1 MKFKSIFASLTMQL
15 VALSSAFVFSI
26 AHADDYSDVT
36 QLTKDGKYAEAIAK
50 ADAHILIK
58 PRDPQMRFLKGVAQR
73 DAGKTVEAI
82 ATFTRLTEDYPELPE
97 PYNNLGVLYASQ
109 NQIDKARSAF
119 EMAIRTNPTYSTAH
133 ENLGDVYAKLSSNAY
148 NKALQLEGNNSA
160 LTPKLALIR
169 QLVNPNTN
177 PLKIV
182 PASPVPNAA
191 PAAAPR
197 VPGAAA
203 PAAPVPAT
211 PAATPAVA
219 PTTTPAAPDAAAA
232 PKTPEP
238 AAQTTANKPSN
249 DNPGS
254 KEAEAAVRAWAN
266 AWAAKDMKN
275 YLGAYAKDFDTPGS
289 MSRKEWEED
298 RRVRIESKAKIT
310 VKLDALKVEAN
321 GDKATV
327 KFRQDYRAD
336 KLAVSSRKTLQLVK
350 RADRWQIVRETVG
363 G

>member
-1 MKFKSIFASLTMQL
+1 MKFKSIFTSLTMQL
-15 VALSSAFVFSI
+15 IALSSAFVFSI

-36 QLTKDGKYAEAIAK
+36 QLTKDGKYTEAIAK

-182 PASPVPNAA
+182 PAAPVPNAA
-191 PAAAPR
+191 PAAT
-197 VPGAAA
+197 AAA
-203 PAAPVPAT
+203 VPA
-211 PAATPAVA
+211 V
-219 PTTTPAAPDAAAA
+219 TPAAPAA
-232 PKTPEP
+232 PKTPEQ
-238 AAQTTANKPSN
+238 AAQTPATKPSSEN
-249 DNPGS
+249 GGS
-254 KEAEAAVRAWAN
+254 KEAEAAVRAWAS

-275 YLGAYAKDFDTPGS
+275 YLGAYAKEFDTPGS

-310 VKLDALKVEAN
+310 VKLDALKVETN

-350 RADRWQIVRETVG
+350 RGDRWQIVRETVG

>member
-1 MKFKSIFASLTMQL
+1 MKFKSIFTSLTMQL

-36 QLTKDGKYAEAIAK
+36 QLTKDGKYTEAIAK

-182 PASPVPNAA
+182 PAAPVPNAA

-203 PAAPVPAT
+203 PAAPAPAA
-211 PAATPAVA
+211 PAATAAAVPAV
-219 PTTTPAAPDAAAA
+219 TPAAPAA

-238 AAQTTANKPSN
+238 AAPTPATKPSSEN
-249 DNPGS
+249 GGS
-254 KEAEAAVRAWAN
+254 KEAEAAVRAWAS

-275 YLGAYAKDFDTPGS
+275 YLGAYAKEFDTPGS

>member
-1 MKFKSIFASLTMQL
+1 MTFKSIFATLTIQL
-15 VALSSAFVFSI
+15 VALSSAFVFSL
-26 AHADDYSDVT
+26 AHADDYRDVT

-50 ADAHILIK
+50 ADAHILTK

-148 NKALQLEGNNSA
+148 NKALQLEGNNAA

-182 PASPVPNAA
+182 PAAPVPSAA
-191 PAAAPR
+191 AAAAPR
-197 VPGAAA
+197 TPGAAA
-203 PAAPVPAT
+203 PVPAPASPAAAPVP
-211 PAATPAVA
+211 PP
-219 PTTTPAAPDAAAA
+219 AAA
-232 PKTPEP
+232 PAPVAPAAAKTPEP
-238 AAQTTANKPSN
+238 AVQTPASKPSN
-249 DNPGS
+249 DS
-254 KEAEAAVRAWAN
+254 VATKEAEAGWMDLVRT
-266 AWAAKDMKN
+266 
-275 YLGAYAKDFDTPGS
+275 LSQRTLLT
-289 MSRKEWEED
+289 
-298 RRVRIESKAKIT
+298 KAKT
-310 VKLDALKVEAN
+310 WYVGANVSGKPQGLTLFTGGFLKYRELCAAAV
-321 GDKATV
+321 
-327 KFRQDYRAD
+327 QDNYRGFMFEPTQA
-336 KLAVSSRKTLQLVK
+336 R
-350 RADRWQIVRETVG
+350 
-363 G
+363 

>member
-1 MKFKSIFASLTMQL
+1 
-15 VALSSAFVFSI
+15 
-26 AHADDYSDVT
+26 
-36 QLTKDGKYAEAIAK
+36 
-50 ADAHILIK
+50 
-58 PRDPQMRFLKGVAQR
+58 
-73 DAGKTVEAI
+73 
-82 ATFTRLTEDYPELPE
+82 LTEDYPELPE

-182 PASPVPNAA
+182 PAAPVPNAA

-203 PAAPVPAT
+203 PAAPAPAAMAAPTPAT
-211 PAATPAVA
+211 
-219 PTTTPAAPDAAAA
+219 
-232 PKTPEP
+232 
-238 AAQTTANKPSN
+238 KPSSEN
-249 DNPGS
+249 GGS
-254 KEAEAAVRAWAN
+254 KEAEAAVRAWAS

-275 YLGAYAKDFDTPGS
+275 YLGAYAKEFDTPGS

-310 VKLDALKVEAN
+310 VKLDALKVETN

-350 RADRWQIVRETVG
+350 RGDRWQIVRETVG

>member
-1 MKFKSIFASLTMQL
+1 MTFKSIFATLTIQL
-15 VALSSAFVFSI
+15 VVLSSAFVFSL
-26 AHADDYSDVT
+26 AHADDYRDVT

-50 ADAHILIK
+50 ADAHILTK

-148 NKALQLEGNNSA
+148 NKALQLEGNNAA

-182 PASPVPNAA
+182 PAAPVPSAA
-191 PAAAPR
+191 AAAAPR
-197 VPGAAA
+197 TPGAAA
-203 PAAPVPAT
+203 PVPAPASPAAAPVP
-211 PAATPAVA
+211 PP
-219 PTTTPAAPDAAAA
+219 AAA
-232 PKTPEP
+232 PAPVAPAAAKTPEP
-238 AAQTTANKPSN
+238 AVQTPASKPSN
-249 DNPGS
+249 DS
-254 KEAEAAVRAWAN
+254 VATKEAEAAVRTWAN

-275 YLGAYAKDFDTPGS
+275 YLGAYAKEFDTPGS

-310 VKLDALKVEAN
+310 VKLDALKVEVSA
-321 GDKATV
+321 DKATV

-336 KLAVSSRKTLQLVK
+336 KLAVSSRKTLVLVK

>member
-1 MKFKSIFASLTMQL
+1 MRKSLRFAVSLLSLLLITLLASSAWADDFSEVAQLSREGKFIEALAK
-15 VALSSAFVFSI
+15 VEVYLSSRP
-26 AHADDYSDVT
+26 
-36 QLTKDGKYAEAIAK
+36 KDA
-50 ADAHILIK
+50 
-58 PRDPQMRFLKGVAQR
+58 QMRLLKGLVQR
-73 DAGKTVEAI
+73 DAGKPTDALM
-82 ATFTRLTEDYPELPE
+82 TFVRMTEDFPELPE

-182 PASPVPNAA
+182 PAAPVPNAA

-203 PAAPVPAT
+203 PAAPA
-211 PAATPAVA
+211 PAATAAAVPAL
-219 PTTTPAAPDAAAA
+219 TPAA

-238 AAQTTANKPSN
+238 AAQTPATKPSSEN
-249 DNPGS
+249 AGS
-254 KEAEAAVRAWAN
+254 KEAEAAVRAWAS
-266 AWAAKDMKN
+266 AWACGHKVAKA
-275 YLGAYAKDFDTPGS
+275 GAMLALRSQLFIHARQPCAMAFCCRPGNASQPTPTQ
-289 MSRKEWEED
+289 R
-298 RRVRIESKAKIT
+298 
-310 VKLDALKVEAN
+310 L
-321 GDKATV
+321 
-327 KFRQDYRAD
+327 RA
-336 KLAVSSRKTLQLVK
+336 
-350 RADRWQIVRETVG
+350 
-363 G
+363 